1 MNAKNGEVGQEMSNR
16 MKEMGLNARIIHERT
31 GIPCTTLS
39 EFFRNITFKKCFDT
53 LEKLADVLNI
63 MSLTI
68 IFKDQ
73 SSEEYKELNGEP
85 DNIDLNTLLPEY
97 RKQVLKLVEKSNKQK
112 KDMAI
117 KEKEANKKP
126 IEERNKIIK
135 QSKIKKEK

>member
-1 MNAKNGEVGQEMSNR
+1 
-16 MKEMGLNARIIHERT
+16 
-31 GIPCTTLS
+31 
-39 EFFRNITFKKCFDT
+39 
-53 LEKLADVLNI
+53 

-73 SSEEYKELNGEP
+73 TSEEYKELNGEP

-117 KEKEANKKP
+117 KEKETNKKP
-126 IEERNKIIK
+126 IEERNKIIER
-135 QSKIKKEK
+135 SKTKKEK

>member
-1 MNAKNGEVGQEMSNR
+1 MNAKNGEVGQVMSNR
-16 MKEMGLNARIIHERT
+16 MKEMELNARIIHERT

-73 SSEEYKELNGEP
+73 TSEEYKELNGEP

-117 KEKEANKKP
+117 KEKETNKKP
-126 IEERNKIIK
+126 IEERNKIIER
-135 QSKIKKEK
+135 SKTKKEK